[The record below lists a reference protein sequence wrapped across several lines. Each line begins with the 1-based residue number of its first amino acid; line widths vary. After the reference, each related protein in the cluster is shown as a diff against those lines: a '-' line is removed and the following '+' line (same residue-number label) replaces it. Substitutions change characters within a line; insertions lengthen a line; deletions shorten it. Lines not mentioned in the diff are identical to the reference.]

1 MNWMKKGPEMKLSE
15 IKVPDFL
22 FDLYYDLKER
32 HLLPL
37 VALLVVAIVVAP
49 IALGRS
55 SGSDSSDAGG
65 GAIAIPNAAASGSSS
80 GELVVSRSAPGLRD
94 YRRRLRDARAL
105 NPFKQQYAGEPAE
118 AGASSGTSASE
129 VSSSTSPSSSGVEE
143 SVSGGAPPGE
153 STPPTHI
160 ESGSGSLTI
169 SHHLKYYSFAVD
181 VRIVPV
187 SSGAAASK
195 AKPSVRH
202 NLPELTMLPS
212 RKQPA
217 LTFIGVTKGAKK
229 AVMLVSSK
237 VRSIFGDA
245 SCVVGSEACQ
255 LLDLEPGVPETI
267 VYGGEEHTFR
277 IELLKLRLL
286 TSDHLNKA
294 ALGSPGKKIK
304 KKR

>member
-1 MNWMKKGPEMKLSE
+1 MNWMKKDPKMKLSE

-37 VALLVVAIVVAP
+37 VALLLVAIVAAP
-49 IALGRS
+49 IALGQS
-55 SGSDSSDAGG
+55 PGSASSDADG
-65 GAIAIPNAAASGSSS
+65 GAVAIPSATGSSSSS

-105 NPFKQQYAGEPAE
+105 NPFKQQYAGKPTE
-118 AGASSGTSASE
+118 AGVSGETGASE
-129 VSSSTSPSSSGVEE
+129 ASPSTSPSSSGVEE
-143 SVSGGAPPGE
+143 PVSGGAPPSE
-153 STPPTHI
+153 STPPTHG
-160 ESGSGSLTI
+160 EGGSGSHTV
-169 SHHLKYYSFAVD
+169 SHHLEYYSFAVD

-195 AKPSVRH
+195 VKPSIRH

-245 SCVVGSEACQ
+245 SCMVGSEACQ

-267 VYGGEEHTFR
+267 VYGSEERTFR
-277 IELLKLRLL
+277 IELLKLQLL
-286 TSDHLNKA
+286 TTDHLNKA
-294 ALGSPGKKIK
+294 ALGSPGKKSKNIG
-304 KKR
+304 